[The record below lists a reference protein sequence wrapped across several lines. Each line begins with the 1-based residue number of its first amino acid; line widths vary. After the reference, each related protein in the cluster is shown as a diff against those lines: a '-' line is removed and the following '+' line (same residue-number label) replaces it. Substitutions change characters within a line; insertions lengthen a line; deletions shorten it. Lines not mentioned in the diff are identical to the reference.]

1 MNENKSLERIHDEL
15 CVIGHACVDDDLNNG
30 VIVRTLAKLPAEVR
44 DRALSEVVFVHT
56 VADGTVY
63 PSFIVDG
70 RKAFILLNFKGMRS
84 ERSKA
89 DLVAHEVAHYVLD
102 ASGINEG
109 GEAAERA
116 ADDLC
121 EKWGLRRAYKDYRR
135 FHLGGKNERPKK

>member
-1 MNENKSLERIHDEL
+1 MSENKSLGRIHDEL
-15 CVIGHACVDDDLNNG
+15 CVIGHACVDDELNNG

-84 ERSKA
+84 ERSKV

-121 EKWGLRRAYKDYRR
+121 EKWGLRRAYKDYGR
-135 FHLGGKNERPKK
+135 FQLGGKNERPKK